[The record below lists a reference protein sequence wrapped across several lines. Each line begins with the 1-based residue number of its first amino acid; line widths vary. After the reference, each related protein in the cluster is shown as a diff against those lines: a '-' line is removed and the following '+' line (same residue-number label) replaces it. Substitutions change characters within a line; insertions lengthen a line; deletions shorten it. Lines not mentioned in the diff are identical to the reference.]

1 MNINRCGFHIVEF
14 FNEHHPDPNEPD
26 VSSDVPD
33 PNLDGMFT
41 LRKKKIKRCTYNF
54 SDSKSAMSILKKRTY
69 FRAIRSEITQFKAPE
84 SST

>member
-1 MNINRCGFHIVEF
+1 MRRKETLY
-14 FNEHHPDPNEPD
+14 EYRY

-41 LRKKKIKRCTYNF
+41 LRKKKIKRCTYDF

-69 FRAIRSEITQFKAPE
+69 FRAIRS
-84 SST
+84 